1 MKKLFIPNK
10 LKKGDTIA
18 LISPSAGLAPFA
30 MHRIERAVD
39 FFKKQGFGVKI
50 AKNALR
56 NAGYV
61 SASAVERAQDF
72 NEVFADS
79 EIKCVMATIGGNHS
93 NQILP
98 FIDWNCVRGNP
109 KIFVGYSDITV
120 LHIALASQANL
131 QTYYGPCAMT
141 QFGENP
147 QVFDYTWEYF
157 KKALF
162 DLNEEREINV
172 KASDFFCEDASL
184 NWFKKEDLKKSRETR
199 QNKGWIW
206 WRDGKAKG
214 AIAGGCVPSIN
225 HLLGTK
231 YWNDPKGSI
240 FFIDIPE
247 GISIDKGL
255 AVSEVDSY
263 LADLANAGIFENIA
277 GLIIGKPYR
286 YSTKDLD
293 LLKTIIMGYAKNNNY
308 PILAGV
314 NIGHV
319 DPIITI
325 PYGAPAIFD
334 SDTNLFSFRL

>member
-1 MKKLFIPNK
+1 MKKLFVPDK

-30 MHRIERAVD
+30 MHRINQAVN
-39 FFKKQGFGVKI
+39 FFESQGFSVKI
-50 AKNALR
+50 AKNALK

-61 SASAVERAQDF
+61 SASAIDRARDF
-72 NEVFADS
+72 NEVFSDT
-79 EIKCVMATIGGNHS
+79 EVKCVMATIGGNHS
-93 NQILP
+93 NQILR
-98 FIDWNCVRGNP
+98 FIDWDCARKNP

-120 LHIALASQANL
+120 LHMALMSQANL

-147 QVFDYTWEYF
+147 RVFDYTWEYF

-162 DLNEEREINV
+162 DARTEKDINV

-184 NWFKKEDLKKSRETR
+184 NWFKKEDLKKIR
-199 QNKGWIW
+199 QTEKNDGLIW
-206 WRDGKAKG
+206 WRKGKAKG

-231 YWNDPKGSI
+231 YWLDPKGSV

-247 GISIDKGL
+247 GISFDKGL
-255 AVSEVDSY
+255 AVSEADSY

-277 GLIIGKPYR
+277 GLVVGRPYR
-286 YSTKDLD
+286 YSAEDLNI
-293 LLKTIIMGYAKNNNY
+293 LKTIVIGYAKNKNY
-308 PILAGV
+308 PILACA

-319 DPIITI
+319 DPVITL
-325 PYGAPAIFD
+325 PYGANAVLD
-334 SDTNLFSFRL
+334 SGADLFSFRR